1 MSNIKVKNLT
11 ETNKRIRLTAL
22 DTAMVDISNSQ
33 GAIALSGKDVLLCL
47 APKPPFEDITLK
59 HMKQLIGLNEDFNN
73 PTIED
78 FEKWIMTGDSLV
90 RRTGDTWFIDMDA
103 TLPPPYA
110 WSFASDGFPIHN
122 GGIPI
127 GVALGE
133 FVQNRIDDPEDS
145 GTVILARIYLPMLTG
160 STEPMEIPLTA
171 EMLRETG
178 LITED
183 GVTISLGLSSYASY
197 LYHGWW
203 MELSSIDKDDEIRGT
218 MRIEGGDGFNYYP
231 DKGNNFRLPLGD
243 TLSITLDAI
252 PNHDDHYLTWR
263 HYEGLR
269 VNEPV
274 VESGTGALHEV
285 GESINVGYMRNR
297 DYTYKVTSEGSTLK
311 IEPIIGELLG
321 GRQADTV
328 SLQLNLYYPGQIIN
342 VESISHPIGFVIT
355 PFSTGTVISIFLM
368 SNVEVDG

>member
-22 DTAMVDISNSQ
+22 DSAMVDISDSQ
-33 GAIALSGKDVLLCL
+33 GAIALSGKDMLLCL
-47 APKPPFEDITLK
+47 APKPPFVDITLK
-59 HMKQLIGLNEDFNN
+59 HMKQLIGLEEGFNN

-78 FEKWIMTGDSLV
+78 FEEWSMTGDSLV

-103 TLPPPYA
+103 TLPLPYA
-110 WSFASDGFPIHN
+110 WSFASDGFPIHV
-122 GGIPI
+122 GGLPI

-145 GTVILARIYLPMLTG
+145 GTVILARIYLPLLTG

-171 EMLRETG
+171 EMLRGTG
-178 LITED
+178 LMTED
-183 GVTISLGLSSYASY
+183 GVTISLGLSSYTSY

-231 DKGNNFRLPLGD
+231 DKGNNFRLPPGD

-252 PNHDDHYLTWR
+252 PNYDDHYLAWK

-274 VESGTGALHEV
+274 VEGGTGALHEV
-285 GESINVGYMRNR
+285 GESINVGYMTNR

-321 GRQADTV
+321 RQADTV
-328 SLQLNLYYPGQIIN
+328 SLQLNLFYPGQIIN
-342 VESISHPIGFVIT
+342 VESTSHPISFVTI
-355 PFSTGTVISIFLM
+355 PYSTGTVISIFLM
-368 SNVEVDG
+368 SEVEVDG